1 MGIIRS
7 FDVACDKCGHHN
19 DNPSP
24 SATYLRQMLKQDGW
38 TISGNKFTCGNC
50 NGNWTPEPESDTAA

>member
-7 FDVACDKCGHHN
+7 FGVACDKCGHEHAT
-19 DNPSP
+19 PMP
-24 SATYLRQMLKQDGW
+24 SATILRSILKSMGW

-50 NGNWTPEPESDTAA
+50 NGNWKPRPEGDAA